1 MHLATQLRAAGDLA
15 HFGFADF
22 LAATKDPAPTVGAAN
37 TDTAL
42 ADAREYRIAAGV
54 INNVARTRTAEVV
67 NRRVDVFKGGG
78 VRDECKDSKQ

>member
-22 LAATKDPAPTVGAAN
+22 LAAAKDPAPTVGAAN

-67 NRRVDVFKGGG
+67 NRRVDVVRGSG